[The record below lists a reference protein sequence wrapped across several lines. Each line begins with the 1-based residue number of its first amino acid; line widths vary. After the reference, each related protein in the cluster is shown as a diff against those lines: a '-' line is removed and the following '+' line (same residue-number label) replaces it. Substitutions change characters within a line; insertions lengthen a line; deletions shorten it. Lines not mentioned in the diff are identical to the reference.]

1 MASRSCWSTRPARST
16 RTRRSPSSCAR
27 RGTRAP
33 TMSADQGPWPT
44 ELRVN
49 RADKRL
55 TVTFDDGARFEL
67 PAELLRVESPSAEVK
82 GHGPGQKTIVAGRRH
97 VGIMDLEP
105 VGNYAVR
112 IMFDDLHNTGMYS
125 WRYLYHLG
133 QNQER
138 LWSAYLDALARQG
151 LSREP

>member
-1 MASRSCWSTRPARST
+1 MA
-16 RTRRSPSSCAR
+16 
-27 RGTRAP
+27 
-33 TMSADQGPWPT
+33 ADAGPWPT

-49 RADKRL
+49 RAAKLL
-55 TVTFDDGARFEL
+55 TVAFDDGARFEL

-125 WRYLYHLG
+125 WGYLYHLG
-133 QNQER
+133 RNRER
-138 LWSAYLDALARQG
+138 LWADYLAALEQRG
-151 LSREP
+151 LTRDP

>member
-1 MASRSCWSTRPARST
+1 MMT
-16 RTRRSPSSCAR
+16 
-27 RGTRAP
+27 
-33 TMSADQGPWPT
+33 ADPGPWPI

-49 RADKRL
+49 RAEKL
-55 TVTFDDGARFEL
+55 LIVSFDDGARFEL

-125 WRYLYHLG
+125 WRYLYNLG
-133 QNQER
+133 QNRER
-138 LWSAYLDALARQG
+138 LWTDYLAALQQRD
-151 LSREP
+151 LSRDP